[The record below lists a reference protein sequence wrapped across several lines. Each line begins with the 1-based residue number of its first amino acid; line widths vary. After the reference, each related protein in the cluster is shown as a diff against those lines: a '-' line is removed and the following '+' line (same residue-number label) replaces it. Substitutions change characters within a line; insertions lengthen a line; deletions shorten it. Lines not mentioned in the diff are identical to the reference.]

1 MTLLNSVS
9 ISLLQEGYQIGLD
22 WLGQCVRA
30 IIESVGIIG
39 VGIICFTLILKA
51 ITLPF
56 DVYQRV
62 KTRKQTLIMRGM
74 REDLDKLQQQYANDK
89 TMYNQKMMEL
99 YKKNGYSMFG
109 ACLPMIISFVVII
122 VAFQGFNAYSRYA
135 NLNFFVEMSGDYNAA
150 ILANGEQGIDYL
162 LARGED
168 GNILVGEDGSVT
180 FVWTDEA
187 GEEQQRTVRQ
197 NESFTENGCTYTMS
211 DVGNVKYYL
220 TVVPENTDKYIFY
233 GYSLEATSVSKAY
246 SVDTDRLSAWL
257 QANDAEAYES
267 ISSAENFDSA
277 CLDYVKGIGA
287 TAAKNWYEGHRANF
301 LWVENVWYPDV
312 SYNHPIPQDYAT
324 FQQNFGNTQ
333 VTLRPHHSLD
343 RTHGALAVRHD
354 EVPEREQ
361 PVSDGGRPGRQDAED
376 HADHDA
382 AHLCDL
388 RIHVQCGL
396 HDLHVD
402 LQLVL
407 ADRDACFQLHPRQ
420 DLQEE
425 GRKTGH

>member
-1 MTLLNSVS
+1 
-9 ISLLQEGYQIGLD
+9 
-22 WLGQCVRA
+22 
-30 IIESVGIIG
+30 
-39 VGIICFTLILKA
+39 
-51 ITLPF
+51 
-56 DVYQRV
+56 
-62 KTRKQTLIMRGM
+62 
-74 REDLDKLQQQYANDK
+74 
-89 TMYNQKMMEL
+89 
-99 YKKNGYSMFG
+99 
-109 ACLPMIISFVVII
+109 
-122 VAFQGFNAYSRYA
+122 
-135 NLNFFVEMSGDYNAA
+135 MS
-150 ILANGEQGIDYL
+150 E
-162 LARGED
+162 
-168 GNILVGEDGSVT
+168 
-180 FVWTDEA
+180 
-187 GEEQQRTVRQ
+187 
-197 NESFTENGCTYTMS
+197 
-211 DVGNVKYYL
+211 VGNVKYYL

-324 FQQNFGNTQ
+324 FRQNFGNTQ
-333 VTLRPHHSLD
+333 VTLSDGTTAPLQNIFSEQNYNDL
-343 RTHGALAVRHD
+343 TAGLAQEKEEPNGYFGLIILSIGLMVLSQFVMMKSQK
-354 EVPEREQ
+354 ESS

-402 LQLVL
+402 FQFVL
-407 ADRDACFQLHPRQ
+407 ADCDACFQLHPRQ